1 VGQLSDPFNQ
11 RQNLDLGFTL
21 SGLPGEPDEPDE
33 GPEQGTEGDDEEVVV
48 FELDDWSDMERQA
61 VTDRL
66 NVATI
71 GHGWDGTSL
80 QVAGADAAAVDN
92 IIDIVEGEL
101 NQPLDA
107 DRDRVAY
114 DLTEWDD
121 DQVAELVAALRAQ
134 DIASAW
140 DGDELY
146 VYADDEAAADE
157 VFDQVAHPDQLDA
170 EDDDGTA
177 GADLL
182 GEIFVAA
189 DRLQHD
195 AEDTEGALSM
205 LRLALGIDEAAAPYG
220 FDGKDWERVR
230 EQVAELGTL
239 LSEDTVDHEA
249 VVAQARD
256 LRSALRPFV

>member
-1 VGQLSDPFNQ
+1 MGQLSDPFNQ

-157 VFDQVAHPDQLDA
+157 VFDQV
-170 EDDDGTA
+170 
-177 GADLL
+177 
-182 GEIFVAA
+182 
-189 DRLQHD
+189 
-195 AEDTEGALSM
+195 
-205 LRLALGIDEAAAPYG
+205 
-220 FDGKDWERVR
+220 
-230 EQVAELGTL
+230 
-239 LSEDTVDHEA
+239 
-249 VVAQARD
+249 
-256 LRSALRPFV
+256 